1 MGSSGEIMLRVIC
14 VLDVEEAGIPTLE
27 LRPERVIEN
36 PAHCH
41 FALFR
46 SRPHDG
52 QLDLFEDADV
62 AF

>member
-1 MGSSGEIMLRVIC
+1 MLRVIC

>member
-1 MGSSGEIMLRVIC
+1 MLRAIC

-36 PAHCH
+36 PAH
-41 FALFR
+41 LSFR
-46 SRPHDG
+46 PFRNRPHDG